1 LILFNEIFARAV
13 NLFDD
18 PDINYAYVNN
28 KVSFSKLMRPYLI
41 NGISKFTNPFA
52 ISSLLNQQTTEA
64 GQLEVF
70 EGTGVDTYSTTIIP
84 LPDSD
89 ISFLINGKTD
99 YGAIY
104 NEEENEVIFSRTVEE
119 GSVCS
124 IEWYYAGAFS
134 ANFDNVFP
142 SVSFNNILE
151 RVKDILAHC
160 LLLAWAE
167 KNKNFILEIRNIL
180 TDTDFR
186 LYSPAASLTSKISWY
201 NNIMSEL
208 NSSVSKLTWDIRI
221 AGVGGRKL
229 G

>member
-1 LILFNEIFARAV
+1 MQVL
-13 NLFDD
+13 
-18 PDINYAYVNN
+18 
-28 KVSFSKLMRPYLI
+28 
-41 NGISKFTNPFA
+41 
-52 ISSLLNQQTTEA
+52 
-64 GQLEVF
+64 
-70 EGTGVDTYSTTIIP
+70 
-84 LPDSD
+84 
-89 ISFLINGKTD
+89 
-99 YGAIY
+99 
-104 NEEENEVIFSRTVEE
+104 
-119 GSVCS
+119 
-124 IEWYYAGAFS
+124 FS